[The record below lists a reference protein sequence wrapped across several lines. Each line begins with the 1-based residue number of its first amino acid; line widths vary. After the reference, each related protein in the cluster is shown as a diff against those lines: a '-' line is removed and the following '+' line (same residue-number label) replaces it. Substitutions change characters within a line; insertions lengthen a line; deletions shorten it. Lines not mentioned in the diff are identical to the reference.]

1 MPWQEACVQEQRMRF
16 IHDWQKQQDSMAEL
30 CRRYGIS
37 RRVGYKWLE
46 RYRQEG
52 IEGLQD
58 QSRAPRRHPNQ
69 TPAALEERIVALRAR
84 HGRWGPTTLKAVLE
98 RKDAAVTWPARST
111 IGQLLKRQGLSLPR
125 RRRPRA
131 APTRPPLTPM
141 GEPNQVW
148 SIDFKGWFRTQDGE
162 RCDPLTISDGA
173 SRYLLRCQGL
183 RHPDGEHVRALME
196 AAFREYGLP
205 RVLRSDNG
213 PPFATVAVHG
223 LSSLAVWWI
232 KLGICPE
239 RIEPGHPEQNGRHER
254 MHRTL
259 KQETASPPARTLRA
273 QQRAFDRFRREYN
286 EERPHQGLELKT
298 PGECYGLSPRPY
310 PSRIE
315 EPVYPAEFALR
326 RVVDGV
332 IRWRR
337 QKVFVGK
344 GLNGERVGLEQ
355 IGERLWRVW
364 FSFYELGWLDERQG
378 RLSPPGP
385 EGAGARPRRAPD
397 SGRPAGSLR
406 PAPSSDEKCY
416 LCAWHK
422 VLPMSGLLTGGDGE
436 SVFLGRRP
444 AFQIAPGQLCRPCTV
459 GVVQREP
466 IPRSRWPGYRASP
479 LFSRGFG
486 GQRWTNDICR
496 GGPPC
501 PPAREIHTAS
511 HSMTRPNP
519 AKTPLGRRSGLP
531 LQFCR
536 EK

>member
-37 RRVGYKWLE
+37 RRVGYKWLK

-397 SGRPAGSLR
+397 ALGSD
-406 PAPSSDEKCY
+406 SN
-416 LCAWHK
+416 
-422 VLPMSGLLTGGDGE
+422 LPVTDANVFCFKQLL
-436 SVFLGRRP
+436 
-444 AFQIAPGQLCRPCTV
+444 A
-459 GVVQREP
+459 
-466 IPRSRWPGYRASP
+466 
-479 LFSRGFG
+479 
-486 GQRWTNDICR
+486 
-496 GGPPC
+496 PC
-501 PPAREIHTAS
+501 PG
-511 HSMTRPNP
+511 
-519 AKTPLGRRSGLP
+519 K
-531 LQFCR
+531 F
-536 EK
+536 